1 MSVPSFNAKRKANP
15 APESTALH
23 PPQSLPMRAR
33 PKHSSPLT
41 RPLLSKKLTVEISL
55 YSNHLPC
62 RSSNLSMVA
71 HVRPG
76 LFVRSGPALALHQP
90 FGRGNPPNRRVRE
103 RPNPHPFVLH
113 FHISDRPERPF
124 DRPFL
129 RVDGRVD
136 PHLPALKTRARA
148 PREVAR
154 LWSYLQQLGARRRLD
169 PTPSSRPVT
178 HPAQTSTLGVCPPT
192 AHLSVAPR
200 PIPAQE
206 RCP

>member
-1 MSVPSFNAKRKANP
+1 MAVPSFSAKRKASP

-41 RPLLSKKLTVEISL
+41 RPLLSKKLTVETSL
-55 YSNHLPC
+55 YSNHLLC
-62 RSSNLSMVA
+62 RNSSLSTVA

-90 FGRGNPPNRRVRE
+90 FGRGDPPNRGVRE
-103 RPNPHPFVLH
+103 RPNPHLSSSTLSRFRL
-113 FHISDRPERPF
+113 PENVKIGS
-124 DRPFL
+124 FL
-129 RVDGRVD
+129 RVDSRVD
-136 PHLPALKTRARA
+136 SHLPALKTRARA

-169 PTPSSRPVT
+169 ATPSSRPVT